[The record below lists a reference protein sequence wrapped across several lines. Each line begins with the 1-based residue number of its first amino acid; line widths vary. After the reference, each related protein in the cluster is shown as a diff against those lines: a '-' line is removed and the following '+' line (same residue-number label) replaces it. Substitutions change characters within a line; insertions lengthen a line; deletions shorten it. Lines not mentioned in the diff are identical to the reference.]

1 MKESLYAVTKHR
13 ITLPTVSIAGLSL
26 LVALA
31 GFFYFKTFHELK
43 ATQANFASSTIQFKT
58 SLEALSTDLSISR
71 QENASLTDALQ
82 TEQGKNT
89 AFADQISNIASTVG
103 TLKKLSQTDPELL
116 KKYSKVYFLNENYI
130 PSSLSDISQEFIS
143 DKNRTLKIHT
153 DVLPHLEELLR
164 NAASSGVTIQIASAY
179 RSFKE
184 QTSLKSSYKLTYG
197 SGANKFSADQGYSE
211 HQLGTAVDF
220 TTPKIGGGLAGFDKT
235 AEYQWLLDNAYRY
248 GFIISYPKENSY
260 YQFEPWHWRYVGIT
274 LATNLHDENKHFYD
288 MAQREIDSYLVHIF
302 D

>member
-1 MKESLYAVTKHR
+1 MALES
-13 ITLPTVSIAGLSL
+13 
-26 LVALA
+26 
-31 GFFYFKTFHELK
+31 
-43 ATQANFASSTIQFKT
+43 
-58 SLEALSTDLSISR
+58 DLSISR

-103 TLKKLSQTDPELL
+103 TLQKLSQTDPELL

-130 PSSLSDISQEFIS
+130 PSSLSDISPEFLS
-143 DKNRTLKIHT
+143 DKSRTLKIHT
-153 DVLPHLEELLR
+153 EVLPHLEELLR
-164 NAASSGVTIQIASAY
+164 NAASSSMTIQIASAY

-184 QTSLKSSYKLTYG
+184 QTSLKSSYKVIYG

-220 TTPKIGGGLAGFDKT
+220 TTPKIGGGLTGFDKT
-235 AEYQWLLDNAYRY
+235 PEYQWLLDNAHKF
-248 GFIISYPKENSY
+248 GFIISYPKDNAY

-288 MAQREIDSYLVHIF
+288 MDQREIDSYLIHIF